1 MNTNRS
7 ASDNMNI
14 PEAAAAKATLRNQ
27 VSDRL
32 NPHGY
37 FTITCYDEEGV
48 EKWSED
54 IPNTVVNEGKEY
66 ILGAALS
73 GATQVTTHYL
83 GLIQGSSP
91 TIAAI
96 DTLAFNECT
105 EDTCYDEASRQTW
118 SEGGASGQSI
128 TNSGSAASFTMNA
141 SVTIG
146 GAFLTSDNTKGGTT
160 GTLIAA
166 GTFSTARSVASGDT
180 INVTYTINA

>member
-1 MNTNRS
+1 MS
-7 ASDNMNI
+7 M
-14 PEAAAAKATLRNQ
+14 PEAASAQATLRYQ
-27 VSDRL
+27 VKDVFSA
-32 NPHGY
+32 HGF
-37 FTITCYDEEGV
+37 FTFTCVDEEGV

-54 IPNTVVNEGKEY
+54 IVPNTVVDEGKDY

-73 GATQVTTHYL
+73 GLAQVTTHYL

-91 TIAAI
+91 TIAAG
-96 DTLAFNECT
+96 DTLASKAWT
-105 EDTCYDEASRQTW
+105 EDQSYDEASRQTW
-118 SEGGASGQSI
+118 AETGASGQSV
-128 TNSGSAASFTMNA
+128 TNSGAAASFTMNA

-180 INVTYTINA
+180 INVTYTINE